1 MLFKENR
8 GLKVE
13 EEFVR
18 SIIDFLTDKGW
29 IKEDIKIKY
38 GNDVDCNFATGWGK
52 LDGLDVLD
60 TVMIPKCF
68 YSDKYSDNE
77 NIMSLVPSLKKLY
90 KFDLVKIAEVN
101 NISLDRLIVLFCI
114 LHEIGHCIN
123 SHKQV
128 KAFKNNKTFLKELG
142 LRQEIIRSMRFSV
155 EFDGSIT
162 NREAFN
168 KATLNYRKMTLERIA
183 DRYAMKFIKIYG
195 KELCNIANRFIEY
208 ESITFARGY

>member
-1 MLFKENR
+1 MLFKENK
-8 GLKVE
+8 GLKIE
-13 EEFVR
+13 KEFVR

-29 IKEDIKIKY
+29 VKEDIKIKY
-38 GNDVDCNFATGWGK
+38 GDDINYNFATGWGR
-52 LDGLDVLD
+52 LDNLDVLD

-77 NIMSLVPSLKKLY
+77 NIMSLVPSLKELY

-114 LHEIGHCIN
+114 LHEIGHNIN

-128 KAFKNNKTFLKELG
+128 RAFKENKTFLKELD
-142 LRQEIIRSMRFSV
+142 LRGEIRRSMWLSV
-155 EFDGSIT
+155 GYDGSIT
-162 NREAFN
+162 DRETFD

-183 DRYAMKFIKIYG
+183 DRYAMKFMKLYE
-195 KELCNIANRFIEY
+195 KELCAMANKIEY
-208 ESITFARGY
+208 EVIALV

>member
-8 GLKVE
+8 GLKIE
-13 EEFVR
+13 EELVKN
-18 SIIDFLTDKGW
+18 IIDFLTDKGW
-29 IKEDIKIKY
+29 IKQNLKIKY
-38 GNDVDCNFATGWGK
+38 GDDIGYNFSTDWGK
-52 LDGLDVLD
+52 SDDLDVLN
-60 TVMIPKCF
+60 TIQIPKCF

-77 NIMSLVPSLKKLY
+77 NIMSLVPNLKKLY

-128 KAFKNNKTFLKELG
+128 KAFKDNKTFLKELR

-162 NREAFN
+162 DREAFD
-168 KATLNYRKMTLERIA
+168 KASLNYRKMTLERIA
-183 DRYAMKFIKIYG
+183 DRYAMKFMKLYG
-195 KELCNIANRFIEY
+195 KELCNMANRIEY
-208 ESITFARGY
+208 EAIAFA

>member
-8 GLKVE
+8 GLKIE

-29 IKEDIKIKY
+29 VKQDLKIEYGDDIGY
-38 GNDVDCNFATGWGK
+38 NFATGWGK

-60 TVMIPKCF
+60 TVVIPKCF
-68 YSDKYSDNE
+68 YIDKYSDNE

-90 KFDLVKIAEVN
+90 KFDLVKIAEIN

-128 KAFKNNKTFLKELG
+128 RAFKENKTFLKELD
-142 LRQEIIRSMRFSV
+142 LRGEIRRSMWFSV
-155 EFDGSIT
+155 EYDGDIT
-162 NREAFN
+162 DREAFD

-183 DRYAMKFIKIYG
+183 DRYAMKFMKLYG
-195 KELCNIANRFIEY
+195 KELCDMANKIEY
-208 ESITFARGY
+208 EAIAFA

>member
-13 EEFVR
+13 EEFVKN
-18 SIIDFLTDKGW
+18 IIDFLTDKGW
-29 IKEDIKIKY
+29 IKQNLKIKY
-38 GNDVDCNFATGWGK
+38 GDDIGYNFSTDWGR
-52 LDGLDVLD
+52 LDGIDVLD
-60 TVMIPKCF
+60 TVAIPKCF

-77 NIMSLVPSLKKLY
+77 NIMSLVPNLKKIY

-128 KAFKNNKTFLKELG
+128 KAFKDNKTFLKELG

-162 NREAFN
+162 DREAFD
-168 KATLNYRKMTLERIA
+168 KASLNYRKMTLERIA
-183 DRYAMKFIKIYG
+183 DRYAMKFMKLYG
-195 KELCNIANRFIEY
+195 KELCDMANRIEY
-208 ESITFARGY
+208 EAIAFA

>member
-8 GLKVE
+8 GLKIE

-29 IKEDIKIKY
+29 VKQDLKIEY
-38 GNDVDCNFATGWGK
+38 HELVGIGFATGWGK
-52 LDGLDVLD
+52 LGDLDILN

-68 YSDKYSDNE
+68 YTDKYTNNE
-77 NIMSLVPSLKKLY
+77 RVMGLVYCLKELY
-90 KFDLVKIAEVN
+90 KFDLVKIAEIN

-128 KAFKNNKTFLKELG
+128 KAFKDNKTYYKELK
-142 LRQEIIRSMRFSV
+142 LRHEISCDMLFSV
-155 EFDGSIT
+155 EYDGSIT
-162 NREAFN
+162 DRETFD
-168 KATLNYRKMTLERIA
+168 KITLNYRKMTLERIA
-183 DRYAMKFIKIYG
+183 DRYAMKFMKLYG
-195 KELCNIANRFIEY
+195 KELCDMANKMEHETPAYI
-208 ESITFARGY
+208 

>member
-8 GLKVE
+8 GLKIE

-29 IKEDIKIKY
+29 VKQDLKIEYGDDIGY
-38 GNDVDCNFATGWGK
+38 NFSTNWGK
-52 LDGLDVLD
+52 LDGIDVLD
-60 TVMIPKCF
+60 TIMIPKCF

-77 NIMSLVPSLKKLY
+77 NIMSLVPNLKKLY
-90 KFDLVKIAEVN
+90 KFDLVKIAEIN

-128 KAFKNNKTFLKELG
+128 RAFKENKTFLKELD
-142 LRQEIIRSMRFSV
+142 LRGEIRRSMWLSV
-155 EFDGSIT
+155 GYDGSIT
-162 NREAFN
+162 DRETFD
-168 KATLNYRKMTLERIA
+168 KVTLNYRKMTLERIA
-183 DRYAMKFIKIYG
+183 DRYAMKFMKLYG
-195 KELCNIANRFIEY
+195 KELCNMANRIEY
-208 ESITFARGY
+208 EAIAFA

>member
-13 EEFVR
+13 KKFVR

-29 IKEDIKIKY
+29 IKEDVKIKY
-38 GNDVDCNFATGWGK
+38 GNDVDYNFATGWGK
-52 LDGLDVLD
+52 FDGLDVLD
-60 TVMIPKCF
+60 TVIIPKCF
-68 YSDKYSDNE
+68 YLDKYSDNE
-77 NIMSLVPSLKKLY
+77 NIMSLVPSLKELY

-128 KAFKNNKTFLKELG
+128 KAFKDNKTYYKELR
-142 LRQEIIRSMRFSV
+142 LRMKIRHSMWLSV
-155 EFDGSIT
+155 GYDGSIT
-162 NREAFN
+162 DREAFD
-168 KATLNYRKMTLERIA
+168 KVTLNYRKMTLERIA
-183 DRYAMKFIKIYG
+183 DRYAMKFMKLYG
-195 KELCNIANRFIEY
+195 KELCDMANRIEY
-208 ESITFARGY
+208 ESVALV

>member
-1 MLFKENR
+1 MLFKENK
-8 GLKVE
+8 GLKIE
-13 EEFVR
+13 KEFVKN
-18 SIIDFLTDKGW
+18 IIDFLTDKGW
-29 IKEDIKIKY
+29 VKENLRIKY
-38 GNDVDCNFATGWGK
+38 GDDISYNFATGWGK

-77 NIMSLVPSLKKLY
+77 NIMSLVPNLKKIY

-128 KAFKNNKTFLKELG
+128 KAFKDNKTFLKELD
-142 LRQEIIRSMRFSV
+142 LRGEISRSMWLNV
-155 EFDGSIT
+155 GYDGSIT
-162 NREAFN
+162 DREAFD
-168 KATLNYRKMTLERIA
+168 KVTLDYRKMTLERIA
-183 DRYAMKFIKIYG
+183 DRYAMKFIKLYG
-195 KELCNIANRFIEY
+195 KELCAMANKIEY
-208 ESITFARGY
+208 EVIAFV

>member
-1 MLFKENR
+1 MLFKENK

-13 EEFVR
+13 KKFVR

-29 IKEDIKIKY
+29 VKEDIKIKY
-38 GNDVDCNFATGWGK
+38 GDDINYNFATVWGK
-52 LDGLDVLD
+52 LDELDVLD
-60 TVMIPKCF
+60 TIMIPKCF

-77 NIMSLVPSLKKLY
+77 NIMSLVPNLKKIY

-114 LHEIGHCIN
+114 LHEIGHNIN

-128 KAFKNNKTFLKELG
+128 RAFKENKTFLKELD
-142 LRQEIIRSMRFSV
+142 LRGEIRRSMWLSV
-155 EFDGSIT
+155 GYDGSIT
-162 NREAFN
+162 DREAFD

-183 DRYAMKFIKIYG
+183 DRYAMKFMKLYG
-195 KELCNIANRFIEY
+195 KELCAMANKIEY
-208 ESITFARGY
+208 EVIALV

>member
-8 GLKVE
+8 GLKIE

-29 IKEDIKIKY
+29 VKQDLKIEYGDDIGY
-38 GNDVDCNFATGWGK
+38 NFSTNWGK
-52 LDGLDVLD
+52 LDGIDVLD
-60 TVMIPKCF
+60 TVAIPKCF

-77 NIMSLVPSLKKLY
+77 NIMSLVPNLKKIY
-90 KFDLVKIAEVN
+90 KFDLVKIAEIN

-128 KAFKNNKTFLKELG
+128 RAFKENKTFLKELD
-142 LRQEIIRSMRFSV
+142 LRGEIRRSMWLSV
-155 EFDGSIT
+155 GYDGSIT
-162 NREAFN
+162 DRETFD
-168 KATLNYRKMTLERIA
+168 KVTLNYRKMTLERIA
-183 DRYAMKFIKIYG
+183 DRYAMKFMKLYG
-195 KELCNIANRFIEY
+195 KELCNMANRIEY
-208 ESITFARGY
+208 EDAEFI

>member
-8 GLKVE
+8 GLKIE
-13 EEFVR
+13 KEFVR

-29 IKEDIKIKY
+29 IKEDVKIKY
-38 GNDVDCNFATGWGK
+38 GDDIGYNFATGWGK
-52 LDGLDVLD
+52 LDGIDVLD
-60 TVMIPKCF
+60 TVVIPKCF

-77 NIMSLVPSLKKLY
+77 NIMSLVPGLKKLY

-114 LHEIGHCIN
+114 LHEIGHNIN

-128 KAFKNNKTFLKELG
+128 RAFKENKTFLKELD
-142 LRQEIIRSMRFSV
+142 LRGEIRRSMWLSV
-155 EFDGSIT
+155 GYDGDIT
-162 NREAFN
+162 DREAFD

-183 DRYAMKFIKIYG
+183 DRYAMKFMKLYG
-195 KELCNIANRFIEY
+195 KEELYHMANRIEY
-208 ESITFARGY
+208 ESVYLYRG

>member
-8 GLKVE
+8 GLKIE
-13 EEFVR
+13 KEFVR

-29 IKEDIKIKY
+29 IKKNVKIKY
-38 GNDVDCNFATGWGK
+38 GDDIGYNFATGWGK
-52 LDGLDVLD
+52 LDGIDVLD
-60 TVMIPKCF
+60 TVVIPKCF

-77 NIMSLVPSLKKLY
+77 NIMSLVPGLKKLY

-114 LHEIGHCIN
+114 LHEIGHNIN

-128 KAFKNNKTFLKELG
+128 RAFKENKTFLKELD
-142 LRQEIIRSMRFSV
+142 LRGEIRRSMWLSV
-155 EFDGSIT
+155 GYDGDIT
-162 NREAFN
+162 DREAFD

-183 DRYAMKFIKIYG
+183 DRYAMKFMKLYG
-195 KELCNIANRFIEY
+195 KEELYHMANRIEY
-208 ESITFARGY
+208 ESVYLYRG

>member
-1 MLFKENR
+1 MLFKENK
-8 GLKVE
+8 GLKIE
-13 EEFVR
+13 KEFVKN
-18 SIIDFLTDKGW
+18 IIDFLTDKGW
-29 IKEDIKIKY
+29 VKENLRIKY
-38 GNDVDCNFATGWGK
+38 GDDISYNFATGWGK

-77 NIMSLVPSLKKLY
+77 NIMSLVPNLKKIY

-123 SHKQV
+123 SYKQV
-128 KAFKNNKTFLKELG
+128 KAFKDNKTFLKELD
-142 LRQEIIRSMRFSV
+142 LRGEISRSMWLSV
-155 EFDGSIT
+155 GYDGSIT
-162 NREAFN
+162 DRETFD

-183 DRYAMKFIKIYG
+183 DRYAMKFMKLYG
-195 KELCNIANRFIEY
+195 KELCDMANRIEY
-208 ESITFARGY
+208 EVIALV